1 MKNIKDFIIENQN
14 DIDEL
19 IKYIQSILDN
29 NKDLSKDELKPV
41 MDDVRNHMKGYSNYD
56 YMMVE
61 RYFKISKAYPN
72 SKTNIE
78 QWIMSKIDDYK
89 K

>member
-1 MKNIKDFIIENQN
+1 
-14 DIDEL
+14 
-19 IKYIQSILDN
+19 
-29 NKDLSKDELKPV
+29 

-61 RYFKISKAYPN
+61 RYFKISKAYTN